1 MGGVVQL
8 YYRVEKWMGKGVQV
22 GGVISVRAKFY
33 HRIFQLRSELLK
45 RESIELSYYHPF
57 IIQ

>member
-22 GGVISVRAKFY
+22 GGVISVRAKF
-33 HRIFQLRSELLK
+33 
-45 RESIELSYYHPF
+45 SIEYFSYALNC
-57 IIQ
+57 